1 METLE
6 ERIAARLN
14 EALDRKVAAEMY
26 AYDPDDR
33 GLAAGKPG
41 SGSVHLRL
49 SVDDVARIAAAEAR
63 AWL

>member
-1 METLE
+1 MESLE

-14 EALDRKVAAEMY
+14 EALDRQVAAEMY

-33 GLAAGKPG
+33 GLAAGERG

-49 SVDDVARIAAAEAR
+49 SVEDVARIAAQAAKS
-63 AWL
+63 WF